1 MKYQCAKCNEVFTH
15 TAKQVLPTSNSEDKL
30 GPTLAIGIN
39 PVWVVSSYVETYVC
53 PFCHNVK
60 FSEYIEPVEELED
73 VISVEYVN
81 VGAKIAEGYKVKE
94 IYAKSV
100 TLVKPKKKVEGDYI
114 QEAMEKARQP

>member
-1 MKYQCAKCNEVFTH
+1 MKYECCKCKELFTH
-15 TAKQVLPTSNSEDKL
+15 TAKEVNHKTVGIVDGFEDYE
-30 GPTLAIGIN
+30 N
-39 PVWVVSSYVETYVC
+39 YETQVC

-60 FSEYIEPVEELED
+60 FTEFVEPEVELED

-100 TLVKPKKKVEGDYI
+100 TLVKPKVV
-114 QEAMEKARQP
+114 KA